1 MGIAVV
7 HNLKRAALVG
17 RLANQR
23 SQRRDRRRA
32 AAAAPPTARLAMSPN
47 RSTARPRTLA
57 ILFPSTGYG
66 GAEHYVRVIAKAA
79 ITDGWRVHAAFPQL
93 PATEGLRGDLSADG
107 VVCHAHAPRRNLES
121 TERPAAAIRLL
132 LGEAFGTVGLLH
144 TIRADSVMV
153 MLPHPLQFDGA
164 VLAATMFARRRA
176 VIVFQLVAESLT
188 IGGAHRLVYR
198 AARFL
203 GGHWTCVSRANQRR
217 LASSL
222 DWSTDAIR
230 VIPNGV
236 PIDRA
241 SERDDGLDPLPD
253 VVRGSLIR
261 ECGVP
266 PDAPLLLTAG
276 RLTSQKA
283 HDVIAR
289 SIPMV
294 LERAPRT
301 HWIWAGDGP
310 LRAELVQLLA
320 DLGVS
325 EHVHLLGFRDDMR
338 RLLSATD
345 LFVLPSRA
353 EGQPFALLEAAASG
367 LPVLASDIPPIREFV
382 RHRETGI
389 LVPPDDVGALAGA
402 TVWALAH
409 PGEMEAMAARAREV
423 VESEYSEEGMIAQTL
438 ALLDTR

>member
-1 MGIAVV
+1 
-7 HNLKRAALVG
+7 
-17 RLANQR
+17 
-23 SQRRDRRRA
+23 
-32 AAAAPPTARLAMSPN
+32 MSPN
-47 RSTARPRTLA
+47 GSTARHRTLA

-79 ITDGWRVHAAFPQL
+79 ISDGWRVHAAFPQL
-93 PATEGLRGDLSADG
+93 PATARLRGDLSADG
-107 VVCHAHAPRRNLES
+107 VVCHAHAPRRNVES
-121 TERPAAAIRLL
+121 AERPATAIRLL
-132 LGEAFGTVGLLH
+132 LGEAFGTIGLLH
-144 TIRADSVMV
+144 TIGADSVMV

-176 VIVFQLVAESLT
+176 VIVFQLVSDSLT

-198 AARFL
+198 AARSL

-236 PIDRA
+236 PI
-241 SERDDGLDPLPD
+241 ERWSDGDGLDPPPD
-253 VVRGSLIR
+253 VARNSLIR
-261 ECGVP
+261 ECRVP
-266 PDAPLLLTAG
+266 PDAALLLTAG
-276 RLTSQKA
+276 RFTPQKA
-283 HDVIAR
+283 YDVIAR
-289 SIPMV
+289 SIPLV
-294 LERAPRT
+294 LERAPRA

-310 LRAELVQLLA
+310 LRAELVQLLV

-325 EHVHLLGFRDDMR
+325 ERVHLLGFRDDMR
-338 RLLSATD
+338 SLLSATD

-382 RHRETGI
+382 RDRETGI
-389 LVPPDDVGALAGA
+389 LVAPDDAGALAEA

-409 PGEMEAMAARAREV
+409 PGEMRAMAAGAREI
-423 VESEYSEEGMIAQTL
+423 VESDYSEEGMIVQTL

>member
-1 MGIAVV
+1 MRIAVV
-7 HNLKRAALVG
+7 HNLQPGGARG
-17 RLANQR
+17 RLANQM
-23 SQRRDRRRA
+23 SQRRDRGRA
-32 AAAAPPTARLAMSPN
+32 AASAPPTARLAMSPN
-47 RSTARPRTLA
+47 GSTARPRTLA

-93 PATEGLRGDLSADG
+93 PATAGLRCDLSADG
-107 VVCHAHAPRRNLES
+107 VVCHAHAPRRDVES
-121 TERPAAAIRLL
+121 AERPAAAIRLL
-132 LGEAFGTVGLLH
+132 LGEAFGTVSLL
-144 TIRADSVMV
+144 RAIGAESVMV

-164 VLAATMFARRRA
+164 VLAATVFARRRA
-176 VIVFQLVAESLT
+176 VIVFQLVSDSLT

-198 AARFL
+198 AARSL

-217 LASSL
+217 LAGSL

-236 PIDRA
+236 PIDRR
-241 SERDDGLDPLPD
+241 SERDDDLDPTREVARD
-253 VVRGSLIR
+253 SLIR
-261 ECGVP
+261 ECGVR

-276 RLTSQKA
+276 RFTAQKA

-289 SIPMV
+289 SIPLV
-294 LERAPRT
+294 LERAPHT

-353 EGQPFALLEAAASG
+353 EGQPFALLEAAASR
-367 LPVLASDIPPIREFV
+367 LPVLTSDIPPIREFV
-382 RHRETGI
+382 RNGETGI
-389 LVPPDDVGALAGA
+389 LVAPDDARALAEA

-423 VESEYSEEGMIAQTL
+423 VESDYSEEGMIAQTL